1 MNKIDPWGTQ
11 LIEDYSRLI
20 KDFGLEPMQ
29 DFLLDFPR
37 PNYLMKRGIVFG
49 GQGLKELS
57 AAMKEK
63 KPFYCL
69 TGIMPSSERI
79 HFGTKTVIEMVKYFQ
94 ENNAKT
100 FVLVADLES
109 AATTGISLKE
119 ARERAMDFYI
129 PAYIALGLNPKK
141 TVFYFQSENSEV
153 KNLAYLFSQK
163 ITLNEFKSIYGE
175 VHPSR
180 ILSALAQAGDILFP
194 QLNEKMPGVIPVGID
209 QSPHIR
215 LARDIV
221 RRTKSEFNFFLPSAT
236 YHKFVPSLDG
246 SNKMSKSNPNS
257 FVSIPEES
265 NSAGKKMKKA
275 LTGGRNTVEEQ
286 KKLGGQPENCMIFE
300 MYKQHLI
307 EDDKKLQ
314 QIYDNCKAGKLLCG
328 QDKDNAFELMIS
340 FQEDFKK
347 KLENAR
353 KTRKQWKFVKS

>member
-1 MNKIDPWGTQ
+1 MPKIDPWGTE

-20 KDFGLEPMQ
+20 KDFGLESMES
-29 DFLLDFPR
+29 FLDKFPE
-37 PNYLMKRGIVFG
+37 PNYLMKRGITFA
-49 GQGLKELS
+49 GQGLKELTD
-57 AAMKEK
+57 AMQNK

-79 HFGTKTVIEMVKYFQ
+79 HFGTKSVIEMVKYFQ
-94 ENNAKT
+94 KQNAKT
-100 FVLVADLES
+100 FVLVADLEA
-109 AATTGISLKE
+109 AATRGLSLKE
-119 ARERAMDFYI
+119 ARERALNFYI

-141 TVFYFQSENSEV
+141 TVFYFQSENTEV

-163 ITLNEFKSIYGE
+163 ITMNEFRSIYGN

-194 QLNEKMPGVIPVGID
+194 QTIEKMPGVIPVGID

-221 RRTKSEFNFFLPSAT
+221 RRTKRDFNFFLPSAT

-246 SNKMSKSNPNS
+246 NHKMSKSNPNS
-257 FVSIPEES
+257 FISIPE
-265 NSAGKKMKKA
+265 NPNDAGKKIKKA

-286 KKLGGQPENCMIFE
+286 KKLGGFPEKCMVFE

-307 EDDKKLQ
+307 EDDKLLQ
-314 QIYDNCKAGKLLCG
+314 KIFDDCKKGNLLCG
-328 QDKDNAFELMIS
+328 QDKDNAMELMIS
-340 FQEDFKK
+340 FQKDFQK
-347 KLENAR
+347 KLDKAR
-353 KTRKQWKFVKS
+353 KTKKQWKFIK